1 MTFGRSPEKARPRRW
16 VDGVRFGATLL
27 FVLATLFASGIEIT
41 GIHHHDA
48 AGSHPNCVICRVVSG
63 PVDSVAQDTVPIGRD
78 LPEAPGELAPVVQP
92 QGPGP
97 HLVHI
102 RLRAP
107 PTAI

>member
-1 MTFGRSPEKARPRRW
+1 MFGRSAEKGPSRRW
-16 VDGVRFGATLL
+16 RDGLRFGATLVF
-27 FVLATLFASGIEIT
+27 FVATLFASGIEVT

-48 AGSHPNCVICRVVSG
+48 AGTHPNCVICRVVSG
-63 PVDSVAQDTVPIGRD
+63 PVDSVPQDMAPLGRD
-78 LPEAPGELAPVVQP
+78 LPEAPGELAPVVRP
-92 QGPGP
+92 ASLAP